1 MQQKTKAIV
10 LRTTKYGETSLICT
24 LFTELYGIQSYL
36 LKGVRSVGVKSK
48 TNRAGLLQVGSQL
61 DIVVEHKPNKSL
73 QTIKEFGTAY
83 YYQQVQEQV
92 VANTVA
98 LYAIELLLRLL
109 PEASI
114 QTDLFDFT
122 EQFLQTLDA
131 TPPAEMGNYPI
142 YFTLSCAAYLG
153 YAIQGVYSE
162 NTPYLSITDAT
173 FTASATGDSTVLKTD
188 ALMLLSAIM
197 QCASIKEL
205 TLVKSNS
212 QTRKEVLDW
221 LLLFLKQHTEHMH
234 TMKSLAIIHSILH

>member
-24 LFTELYGIQSYL
+24 LFTEVYGVQSYL
-36 LKGVRSVGVKSK
+36 MKGIRSVGVKSK
-48 TNRAGLLQVGSQL
+48 TNRAGLLQIGSQL
-61 DIVVEHKPNKSL
+61 DVVVEHKPNKSL
-73 QTIKEFGTAY
+73 QSIKEFSVAY
-83 YYQQVQEQV
+83 YYSQVQEHV

-114 QTDLFDFT
+114 QTELFDFT

-131 TPPAEMGNYPI
+131 TPPNEMGNYPI
-142 YFTLSCAAYLG
+142 YFTLSCAAFLG

-162 NTPYLSITDAT
+162 HTPFISISDAT
-173 FTASATGDSTVLKTD
+173 FTANNSGDASLLKTD
-188 ALMLLSAIM
+188 GVMLLSAIM
-197 QCASIKEL
+197 QCTSIQ
-205 TLVKSNS
+205 TLSHIKSNS

-221 LLLFLKQHTEHMH
+221 MLLFLKQHTEHMH